1 MRLVTASW
9 IQKPKIMKRII
20 EIKSADL
27 LNYGSELT
35 TKIQAYIA
43 GTPMLLNC
51 GKAYSQRFQMSD
63 HGEVLIHN
71 TEKTVIV
78 EKL

>member
-1 MRLVTASW
+1 
-9 IQKPKIMKRII
+9 MKRII
-20 EIKSADL
+20 EIKSAEL

-35 TKIQAYIA
+35 TKIQAYID

-51 GKAYSQRFQMSD
+51 GKAYTKRFRMSD
-63 HGEVLIHN
+63 NGQVLIHN